1 MRTLAEGAARRRPRR
16 NLCANQVGHAAR
28 HAATRACLALDSRRR
43 WRTRFAGPPTAPFLS
58 VCDFRRVVFVLPAES
73 RLAKGRMAGRRREEG
88 TVARQEYG
96 HLVLAMVAL
105 AGCALLLVSFQ
116 FAHGRAALLSGLL
129 PIMQHAFSG
138 PVPPRPGPSNAHRLF
153 GALDRP
159 LEQSITPDSSH
170 GLAVPAGIE
179 HVDKLNRKLLR
190 LQRER
195 NALTARRQQII
206 GELVTERDRHRR
218 RVASNAVVSHHQRLR
233 GALMRATRRERA
245 LFAQAGL
252 DYLAAKTHSSIR
264 TANFLRRRD
273 RFLSNAKQLDLMVH
287 GDGQ

>member
-1 MRTLAEGAARRRPRR
+1 M
-16 NLCANQVGHAAR
+16 
-28 HAATRACLALDSRRR
+28 
-43 WRTRFAGPPTAPFLS
+43 
-58 VCDFRRVVFVLPAES
+58 
-73 RLAKGRMAGRRREEG
+73 
-88 TVARQEYG
+88 ARQEYG

-218 RVASNAVVSHHQRLR
+218 RVASNAVVTHHQRLR
-233 GALMRATRRERA
+233 GALLRATRRERA

-252 DYLAAKTHSSIR
+252 DYLAAKTDSSIR

>member
-1 MRTLAEGAARRRPRR
+1 MASR
-16 NLCANQVGHAAR
+16 
-28 HAATRACLALDSRRR
+28 SRRA
-43 WRTRFAGPPTAPFLS
+43 AGNI
-58 VCDFRRVVFVLPAES
+58 
-73 RLAKGRMAGRRREEG
+73 
-88 TVARQEYG
+88 ARKVYG

-116 FAHGRAALLSGLL
+116 FAHGRTALISGLL
-129 PIMQHAFSG
+129 PFMQHAFSG
-138 PVPPRPGPSNAHRLF
+138 RVPPRPGPSNAHRLF

-206 GELVTERDRHRR
+206 GELMTDRDRHRR

-245 LFAQAGL
+245 LYAQAGL
-252 DYLAAKTHSSIR
+252 GYLAAKTRGSMR
-264 TANFLRRRD
+264 AANFLRRRD
-273 RFLSNAKQLDLMVH
+273 RFLTNAKQLDLMVH